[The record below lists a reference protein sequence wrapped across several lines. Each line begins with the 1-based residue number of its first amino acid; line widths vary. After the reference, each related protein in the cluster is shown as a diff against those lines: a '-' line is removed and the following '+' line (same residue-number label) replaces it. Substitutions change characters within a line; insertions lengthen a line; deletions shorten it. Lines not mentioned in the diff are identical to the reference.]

1 MATELVHHT
10 KVTDEI
16 GNTLEIKIWKISK
29 PTKDKPHG
37 YRYSLAYI
45 VDGKRVVGYDNGE
58 RKGDHRH
65 MGNKQE
71 DYEFTSIDK
80 LFNDFYEDV
89 RRFLK

>member
-10 KVTDEI
+10 KVTDEK

-37 YRYSLAYI
+37 YRYSLVYI

-65 MGNKQE
+65 MGNEQE

>member
-1 MATELVHHT
+1 MSARLIYHAKQYKADGSVEEV
-10 KVTDEI
+10 
-16 GNTLEIKIWKISK
+16 KIWKLSK

-45 VDGKRVVGYDNGE
+45 VDGKRVLGYDNGE
-58 RKGDHRH
+58 GKGDHKH

-71 DYEFTSIDK
+71 DYRFTNIDK
-80 LFNDFYEDV
+80 LFDDFYKDV